1 MSTLPSLTRLPLL
14 CLRSLFASAVWFALI
29 AMAYVQSSV
38 GQEPKFSREQFAA
51 ELSRLAEICERLG
64 LSERKIICENWLVP
78 TADDREI
85 LYLPE
90 PGGLWIQPGPT
101 SATKSWG
108 RHFSS
113 AKRAYAVKL
122 AEQLP
127 EIAKQDEQAAYR
139 LLWRVL
145 RNDPEHEIALRA
157 AGTMAKGPIVRPR
170 LTQGRVPV
178 QDFGWKART
187 YSRVDSPH
195 FTLLTRADA
204 KSSRRIAQQLE
215 QFYVLWSQV
224 FYPLWAAPGILQSR
238 LEGKGTPWPRHER
251 LRVVLLKD
259 RSEYLR
265 ILGVAED
272 NIGVSVGYYAPD
284 AKTSFFYPA
293 ENLEATLF
301 HELTHQLLME
311 ASSIRPTEL
320 PGKSGGIWMLEGIA
334 LYMESLRERHHY
346 WTLGGWDAARGQ
358 TARYRAVR
366 DGYWPEWDEFTSAGL
381 ATWKTDPDITRLYT
395 HAAGVTAAFMHHL
408 GEDAKQD
415 YLKQM
420 VGIYQG
426 QNDSDALLSHLGK
439 DHQAAKKQYQNLQVL
454 THGQMDVYP
463 TAEATQT
470 QDLVLT
476 ASQLTTEQW
485 KALNRFT
492 NLEWL
497 DVSFSN
503 VQTSDLKWVADA
515 KSLKRLSV
523 EGTAVLGEVVE
534 FASKVPALEE
544 LDLSGCAIGDD
555 DLQPLRGNR
564 SLQTLWLTQ
573 TRVTPATL
581 ALLKSMPNLATVDV
595 SGSAISNEQWLE
607 FVQANPRFA
616 P

>member
-1 MSTLPSLTRLPLL
+1 MSAQ
-14 CLRSLFASAVWFALI
+14 CVVVIVFAF
-29 AMAYVQSSV
+29 VQSVV

-51 ELSRLAEICERLG
+51 ELSRLAGICERLG
-64 LSERKIICENWLVP
+64 LSERKSICENWLVP
-78 TADDREI
+78 AADDREV
-85 LYLPE
+85 LFLPE

-113 AKRAYAVKL
+113 AKRAYAARL
-122 AEQLP
+122 AEELP
-127 EIAKQDEQAAYR
+127 ELVKQDEQAAYR
-139 LLWRVL
+139 LLWDVL
-145 RNDPEHEIALRA
+145 RNDPEHALALRA
-157 AGTMAKGPIVRPR
+157 AGTMAKGPTVRPR

-178 QDFGWKART
+178 QDFGWEARS

-195 FTLLTRADA
+195 FTLLTRANA

-224 FYPLWAAPGILQSR
+224 FYPLWAAPGTLQSR
-238 LEGKGTPWPRHER
+238 LAGKGTPWPRHER
-251 LRVVLLKD
+251 LRVVLLED

-320 PGKSGGIWMLEGIA
+320 PGESGGIWMLEGIA
-334 LYMESLRERHHY
+334 LYMESLRERNHY

-366 DGYWPEWDEFTSAGL
+366 DGYWPEWKEFTSAGL
-381 ATWKTDPDITRLYT
+381 EGWKTDPDISRLYT
-395 HAAGVTAAFMHHL
+395 HAVGLTTTFMHHL

-415 YLKQM
+415 YLKQL
-420 VGIYQG
+420 VGVYQG
-426 QNDSDALLSHLGK
+426 QNDSSELISRLGK
-439 DHQAAKKQYQNLQVL
+439 DQQAAKKRYQDLQIL

-476 ASQLTTEQW
+476 ASQLETEQW
-485 KALNRFT
+485 KALDRFT

-503 VQTSDLKWVADA
+503 VRTMDLEWVANA

-523 EGTAVLGEVVE
+523 EGTAVAGEVVA
-534 FASKVPALEE
+534 FAGKIVGLEE

-555 DLQPLRGNR
+555 DLQPLKGNR

-573 TRVTPATL
+573 TRVTPAVL
-581 ALLKSMPNLATVDV
+581 ALLKSMPNLTKVDV
-595 SGSAISNEQWLE
+595 SGSAIDNEQWQE